1 MELQLRDF
9 MKLIRDIE
17 LVSMLETITD
27 YRVKLSLSFLVC
39 SSFHPSAPLSLY
51 PFKFLTVERKRERIH
66 VNAVVKI
73 YMSQRPTLSFISL
86 APSIIFIETVVSVVW
101 NLPHS

>member
-1 MELQLRDF
+1 MT
-9 MKLIRDIE
+9 IE
-17 LVSMLETITD
+17 LFGSQKKKKRMRKGNKEGKNK
-27 YRVKLSLSFLVC
+27 RREN
-39 SSFHPSAPLSLY
+39 
-51 PFKFLTVERKRERIH
+51 ERKRERIH

-101 NLPHS
+101 NLPLG